1 MWSYICKRLL
11 LMLPTGIGIIAVFFF
26 VSEIVP
32 GGPLD
37 QVEVMIRDQAAQA
50 QDGGAGGGPQGTGGE
65 GGTGANALE
74 IDPEIRMRIKRQL
87 GLNHNRGERFM
98 RMLLWYSR
106 DSLISSKEVSDQ
118 SSSRITFRDEDYIVF
133 RDGMEYFLYLNR
145 LVLPDGEL
153 STLSFDDVD
162 QVYTSSADPALR
174 FDARTGRQLDGA
186 MSLTAVPV
194 MVRTE
199 VFDEIEY
206 DASGNRVMVQEERQ
220 EVYLDRTFLA
230 SVTDWDNW
238 HGYFLLKFPNSITKN
253 KPAYELIAERL
264 PVSARLGVVSFF
276 LTYSMCLLFGIAKAV
291 RNGSRFDTVTSIL
304 VLTGYGIPGFVLAV
318 FLITM
323 FGPGGDAIISLF
335 PLRGL
340 HSPPEIYAQLS
351 AWGKFWDNVHHMIAP
366 IICLTIGSFA
376 GLTLLTKNSVLEEFD
391 QLYATAARAR
401 GLSERK
407 VLFKHIL
414 RNSLI
419 PLITGF
425 PARFVMMFFAGSV
438 LIEKI
443 FSLDGLGLLSYNALV
458 ERDYPLTIS
467 SMFVFT
473 YIGLFCQLLSDI
485 GYVIVDPRISF
496 EEKS

>member
-1 MWSYICKRLL
+1 MGSYIFKRFL

-26 VSEIVP
+26 ISELVP

-37 QVEVMIRDQAAQA
+37 QVEIMIRDQAAQGK
-50 QDGGAGGGPQGTGGE
+50 DGGAMGGGPGANGGD
-65 GGTGANALE
+65 GNALE
-74 IDPEIRMRIKRQL
+74 IDPEVRMRIKRQL

-98 RMLLWYSR
+98 RMLLWFGT
-106 DSLISSKEVSDQ
+106 DSLISSLEVPDQEARRISFREKEFM
-118 SSSRITFRDEDYIVF
+118 IFRDASDY
-133 RDGMEYFLYLNR
+133 YLFKN
-145 LVLPDGEL
+145 LIPVAGGEAASL
-153 STLSFDDVD
+153 SYDTEAG
-162 QVYTSSADPALR
+162 VYRSSADPALQ
-174 FDARTGRQLDGA
+174 FDPRTGLQVGGDLRLEQ
-186 MSLTAVPV
+186 VPV
-194 MVRTE
+194 RVVTE
-199 VFDEIEY
+199 SFSELAY
-206 DASGNRVMVQEERQ
+206 DAEGERIPVVETRE
-220 EVYLDRTFLA
+220 EVYLDLPLWEEL
-230 SVTDWDNW
+230 TDWGNW
-238 HGYFLLKFPNSITKN
+238 HGYFLLKFPTSITKN
-253 KPAYELIAERL
+253 KPAYELIVERL
-264 PVSARLGVVSFF
+264 PISARLGVISFF
-276 LTYSMCLLFGIAKAV
+276 LTYTLCLIFGIAKAV
-291 RNGSRFDTVTSIL
+291 RNGSRFDTVTSMI
-304 VLTGYGIPGFVLAV
+304 VLMGYGIPGFVLAV

-323 FGPGGDAIISLF
+323 FGPGGDALLPLF

-340 HSPPEIYAQLS
+340 QSPPEIYAQLS
-351 AWGKFWDNVHHMIAP
+351 LWGKFWDNVHHLIAP

-401 GLSERK
+401 GLSERR

-443 FSLDGLGLLSYNALV
+443 FSLDGLGLLSYTALV
-458 ERDYPLTIS
+458 ERDYPLIIS

-485 GYVIVDPRISF
+485 GYVIVDPRITF
-496 EEKS
+496 EEKN